1 MTIPV
6 ERRRAVLDT
15 RDMLVDLMVDFNVS
29 KELRDKAYRLLKHYP
44 TDYDMM
50 IAGEEAPSVFG
61 YEDE

>member
-6 ERRRAVLDT
+6 ERRRAVLNT
-15 RDMLVDLMVDFNVS
+15 RDFLRDLMVDFNVS
-29 KELRDKAYRLLKHYP
+29 KEIRDNAYHLLKHYP

-50 IAGEEAPSVFG
+50 IAGEQAPTIFG